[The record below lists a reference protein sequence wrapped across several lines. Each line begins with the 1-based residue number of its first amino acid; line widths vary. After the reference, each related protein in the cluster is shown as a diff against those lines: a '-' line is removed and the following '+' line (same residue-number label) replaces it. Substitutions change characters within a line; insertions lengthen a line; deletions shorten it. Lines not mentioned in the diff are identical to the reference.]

1 MMISR
6 EGALPENAVV
16 NRWHGSGRHNGGGGK
31 TATEAA
37 GIRMRGADKWIAF
50 TRNTALSVA

>member
-1 MMISR
+1 M
-6 EGALPENAVV
+6 PENAVV